1 MAHNRQEGDPVRD
14 PRQRIKLY
22 DLQDFLLE
30 LARSPERAKMPL
42 EGTVNL
48 TGVSRANARP

>member
-42 EGTVNL
+42 EVFEHMSEPHGII
-48 TGVSRANARP
+48 